1 MLYILKQTE
10 FNRFKIG
17 ISKNPEKRVEQL
29 KKVWGSF
36 DDVKIFRVPNDFKK
50 EQSLHNVFEAYQIH
64 NLEGDGYTEF
74 FSTDCYDQV
83 LKILTTAPPKYVQRY
98 KLPMFQRLKKFIW
111 KWTKIS
117 IYLIILFVILAIF
130 I

>member
-1 MLYILKQTE
+1 MLYLLKQTE

-17 ISKNPEKRVEQL
+17 ISKNPEKRVEKL
-29 KKVWGSF
+29 TKVWGKF

-83 LKILTTAPPKYVQRY
+83 HTILTTAPPQYIQAY
-98 KLPMFQRLKKFIW
+98 KVPFFQGFTNWLW

-117 IYLIILFVILAIF
+117 ISLIIVFVILAIF